1 MKQLQIFLIIFNQ
14 HLRRKTINNK
24 TNFYNFLLT
33 ANLYN
38 LNFPIFLTKFLN
50 FISTSITYINF
61 ITFSLFLLVEIL
73 HKSLCSGSTTNNQ
86 TISLYLCIFQ
96 CSLDAIQICVIG
108 LKKNFIIVN
117 IYNIIITV
125 LIIVIVI
132 VIAVIYFY

>member
-24 TNFYNFLLT
+24 TNFYNLLLT

-38 LNFPIFLTKFLN
+38 LNFSVFITKFLN
-50 FISTSITYINF
+50 FISTSIAYVNF
-61 ITFSLFLLVEIL
+61 ITFFLSLLLEIL
-73 HKSLCSGSTTNNQ
+73 HKSLCSGSTANNQ

-108 LKKNFIIVN
+108 LKKYFIIVN

-125 LIIVIVI
+125 LNI

>member
-1 MKQLQIFLIIFNQ
+1 MKQLQIFLMIFNQ

-24 TNFYNFLLT
+24 TNFYNLLLT
-33 ANLYN
+33 TNLYN
-38 LNFPIFLTKFLN
+38 LNLPIFLTKFLN
-50 FISTSITYINF
+50 FISTSIAYINF

-108 LKKNFIIVN
+108 LKKYFIIVN

-132 VIAVIYFY
+132 VIVVIYFY